1 MTHISLVNTL
11 YRNDFNQSTKRTYYG
26 TAVYIKN
33 DLNCAEVPQRFN
45 FYNVEITIMV
55 LSDSIPNVHVIGS
68 YRSKTY
74 VKLSNLIDAL
84 NHLHSSKL
92 TDCSIPVVLLG
103 DFNVNLMEQTT
114 EQKALTK
121 CLIKERGYTQLINQ
135 YTTDYHTLID
145 HIYKYTTSCK
155 ICRYT

>member
-1 MTHISLVNTL
+1 M
-11 YRNDFNQSTKRTYYG
+11 
-26 TAVYIKN
+26 
-33 DLNCAEVPQRFN
+33 VP
-45 FYNVEITIMV
+45 
-55 LSDSIPNVHVIGS
+55 SDPIPNVHVIDI
-68 YRSKTY
+68 YHSKMY

-103 DFNVNLMEQTT
+103 DFNVNLIEQTT
-114 EQKALTK
+114 EQRALNK

-135 YTTDYHTLID
+135 YTRLPYSDRSHL
-145 HIYKYTTSCK
+145 YKYTSCK

>member
-1 MTHISLVNTL
+1 M
-11 YRNDFNQSTKRTYYG
+11 
-26 TAVYIKN
+26 
-33 DLNCAEVPQRFN
+33 
-45 FYNVEITIMV
+45 
-55 LSDSIPNVHVIGS
+55 IGS

-114 EQKALTK
+114 EQKAHTK

-135 YTTDYHTLID
+135 HTTDYHTLID
-145 HIYKYTTSCK
+145 NIYKYTTSCK